1 MRIAQMLR
9 DYHDVV
15 DADFLAAFPEVDVV
29 KAHTV
34 DELAAALDGA
44 EVFFTYNSAFTPE
57 TAKIISAHGQS
68 LKWMQFATVGIDIA
82 EEHGLPDNVL
92 ITNIGD
98 ISQTAL
104 AGHAMALMLG
114 VMRGFHRY
122 EPYRA
127 DHNWARNEFSPDLI
141 PATGGTMVILGM
153 GRIGQDVA
161 RKAKAFD
168 MEVICVTRAD
178 QPAPFIDR
186 VVKREDAGSVLGEA
200 DVLMIAMPL
209 DDETRNFIDAEKIA
223 LLKSDAIVV
232 NVSRGQ
238 VVDEAALTDALK
250 AHRIKGAGL
259 DAFADEP
266 LSPASPL
273 WDLENVL
280 MTPHIAGQ
288 GGHAQKQGLSKLVQ
302 ENLRLYLDGKPL
314 RSVVRK
320 F

>member
-1 MRIAQMLR
+1 MTLRIAQMLR

-15 DADFLAAFPEVDVV
+15 DADFLAAFPDVEVVR
-29 KAHTV
+29 AHNP
-34 DELAAALDGA
+34 DELAGALDGA

-57 TAKIISAHGQS
+57 TGPVIAKHGQA
-68 LKWMQFATVGIDIA
+68 LKWIQFATVGIDIA
-82 EEHGLPDNVL
+82 QEHGLPQDVL

-114 VMRGFHRY
+114 VMRGFHPY
-122 EPYRA
+122 EGFRA
-127 DHNWARNEFSPDLI
+127 NHDWARNEFSPGLI

-168 MEVICVTRAD
+168 MEVICVTRAAT
-178 QPAPFIDR
+178 PAPFIDR
-186 VVKREDAGSVLGEA
+186 VVKREDVGDVLPHA
-200 DVLMIAMPL
+200 DVLMIAMAL
-209 DDETRNFIDAEKIA
+209 DDETRNFIDADKIA
-223 LLKSDAIVV
+223 LLKPNAIVV

-238 VVDEAALTDALK
+238 VIDEAALTQAL
-250 AHRIKGAGL
+250 AAGWIKGAGI

-266 LSPASPL
+266 LSPDSPL
-273 WDLENVL
+273 WDLDNVL

-288 GGHAQKQGLSKLVQ
+288 GGDAQKQGLAKLVR

-314 RSVVRK
+314 NSVVR
-320 F
+320 